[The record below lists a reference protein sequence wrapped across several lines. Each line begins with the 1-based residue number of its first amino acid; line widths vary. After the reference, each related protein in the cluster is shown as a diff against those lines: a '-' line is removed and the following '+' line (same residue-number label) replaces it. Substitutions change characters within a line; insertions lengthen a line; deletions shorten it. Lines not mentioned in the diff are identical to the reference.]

1 MSEQIR
7 NIKLKFSCTADWDS
21 MPVVDGVKS
30 CEHCS
35 KKVYDFTGS
44 KQDEFL
50 RILSEN
56 NNSICGRFLP
66 EQMAVS
72 HSILPTWK
80 KWVSAALVL
89 VGINLF
95 NSKGNAQEIKQ
106 NANNHTKSLNND
118 LIVGDVESI
127 NTKTVN
133 SYPHYDN
140 IATLRNGNVVWEK
153 FLKENLHYKKGMIDG
168 KVWVSF
174 DVNKDGSIGNFKIMR
189 ELSAANDA
197 EVIRVLKLSP
207 KWKPATYKG
216 KPVVSTYTLPI
227 SFKK

>member
-50 RILSEN
+50 IILAEN
-56 NNSICGRFLP
+56 NNSICGRFSAEQIAVTHPVLP
-66 EQMAVS
+66 A
-72 HSILPTWK
+72 WK
-80 KWVSAALVL
+80 KWASAALVL
-89 VGINLF
+89 VGINLL
-95 NSKGNAQEIKQ
+95 NNKANAQHSKQ
-106 NANNHTKSLNND
+106 NAISQKEIIENPPV
-118 LIVGDVESI
+118 VGQYQITD
-127 NTKTVN
+127 VN
-133 SYPHYDN
+133 SKNPYPPYDN
-140 IATLRNGNVVWEK
+140 IATLPNGNVVWPK
-153 FLKENLHYKKGMIDG
+153 FLKENLHYTKGMIDG
-168 KVWVSF
+168 RVFVSF
-174 DVNKDGSIGNFKIMR
+174 EISKNGSLGNFKILR
-189 ELSAANDA
+189 GVSELNDA

-216 KPVVSTYTLPI
+216 KPVVSIYTLPI
-227 SFKK
+227 NFKK